1 MALLDG
7 TETAEGLEKLADDVF
22 QYFGLGCRNVTKL
35 YVPEAYDFLP
45 LLSAFKKYDYLIDHN
60 KYKNNFDYNLAIH
73 LLNHRF
79 YMTNGTILLVE
90 DDSPF
95 SPISQLHYQYYG
107 NQQEVRKELL
117 QNDSIQCV
125 VGKHGIEFGI
135 AQCPGVC
142 DFADG
147 VDTMQFL
154 MRLNSA

>member
-1 MALLDG
+1 M
-7 TETAEGLEKLADDVF
+7 
-22 QYFGLGCRNVTKL
+22 
-35 YVPEAYDFLP
+35 P
-45 LLSAFKKYDYLIDHN
+45 LLTSFKKYDYLIDHN

-73 LLNHRF
+73 MLNRRF

-95 SPISQLHYQYYG
+95 SPISQLHYQYYMS
-107 NQQEVRKELL
+107 QQEVRKELL

-125 VGKHGIEFGI
+125 VGKHGIAFGI
-135 AQCPGVC
+135 AQRPGVC